1 MYTYAASGCIDT
13 CATFL
18 GSTIR
23 AAFWLI
29 LEGCLFLLVS
39 YDMKKLKKKKKKK
52 DIGKESPAD
61 DFVNSVI
68 KGIEKF
74 LSPR

>member
-1 MYTYAASGCIDT
+1 
-13 CATFL
+13 
-18 GSTIR
+18 
-23 AAFWLI
+23 
-29 LEGCLFLLVS
+29 
-39 YDMKKLKKKKKKK
+39 MKKLKKKKKKK